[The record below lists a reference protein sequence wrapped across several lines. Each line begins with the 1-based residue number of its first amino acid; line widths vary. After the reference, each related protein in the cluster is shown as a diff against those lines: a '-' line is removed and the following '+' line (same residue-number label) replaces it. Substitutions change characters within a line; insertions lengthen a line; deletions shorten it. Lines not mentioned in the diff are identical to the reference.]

1 MTNLL
6 PYAIAWA
13 VLGLVVLAL
22 AIARKNVSAH
32 EDDSIHLGGDAAVA
46 ATDQISTAKRLDA
59 IDKWGKILTVVLA
72 ITGLILAVMYGLHI
86 WEESSKVG
94 LA

>member
-1 MTNLL
+1 MSNLL

-13 VLGLVVLAL
+13 VLAVVVAAL
-22 AIARKNVSAH
+22 AIARKSISSH
-32 EDDSIHLGGDAAVA
+32 EDDSVHLGGDSAAAIPEQLAVA
-46 ATDQISTAKRLDA
+46 KKLTV

-72 ITGLILAVMYGLHI
+72 ITGLILAVLYGLQM
-86 WEESSKVG
+86 WEATSKVG

>member
-13 VLGLVVLAL
+13 VLGLIVLAL
-22 AIARKNVSAH
+22 AVARKNVSAH

-46 ATDQISTAKRLDA
+46 ATDQVATAKKLDA
-59 IDKWGKILTVVLA
+59 IDKWGKILTVVLTV
-72 ITGLILAVMYGLHI
+72 TGLILAVMYGLQV
-86 WEESSKVG
+86 WEQSSRVG